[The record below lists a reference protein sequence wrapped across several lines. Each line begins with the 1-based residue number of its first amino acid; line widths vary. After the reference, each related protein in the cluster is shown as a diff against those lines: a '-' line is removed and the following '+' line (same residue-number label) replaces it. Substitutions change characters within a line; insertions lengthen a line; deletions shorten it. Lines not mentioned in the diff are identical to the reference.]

1 MNQQD
6 SINLD
11 INLMSLGYSL
21 EQLMEIAGQ
30 GVARCI
36 VDFLLKNLGNYISS
50 SSISSEKRS
59 IVFIIGPGNNGGDG
73 LVAARYLSLF
83 LDSVLDVEEA
93 KVNQN
98 NHLQMD
104 IKVYLVEEEK
114 VKNKFSPL
122 LALLDAFEI
131 PLVQNRKS
139 LEEGEWDF
147 VVDCVFGFSFK
158 HPLRGPY
165 VDIIKWMVQRSKT
178 ASLISVDVPSGWDVE
193 KGPITSSRPADQSE
207 SEETTLYPAA
217 IISLTAPKLCVSQS
231 CFKGSHYVTGRFI
244 PPSLSRKFNLD
255 LPRYAVGALFVQL
268 Q

>member
-11 INLMSLGYSL
+11 VKLMSQAVGYSL

-30 GVARCI
+30 GVASCI
-36 VDFLLKNLGNYISS
+36 VDFVLKSLKSVDRDCSS
-50 SSISSEKRS
+50 SSISSEKIS

-83 LDSVLDVEEA
+83 VDSVEA
-93 KVNQN
+93 QN
-98 NHLQMD
+98 NHLQID
-104 IKVYLVEEEK
+104 IKVYLAEEEK
-114 VKNKFSPL
+114 AKNKFYSL
-122 LALLDAFEI
+122 LALLEAFEI
-131 PLVQNRKS
+131 QLVQNRQS
-139 LEEGEWDF
+139 LEEGHWDF

-158 HPLRGPY
+158 PPLRGPY
-165 VDIIKWMVQRSKT
+165 VDIIKWMARRPKT

-193 KGPITSSRPADQSE
+193 QGPIASSGPDQE

-244 PPSLSRKFNLD
+244 PPILARKFNLD